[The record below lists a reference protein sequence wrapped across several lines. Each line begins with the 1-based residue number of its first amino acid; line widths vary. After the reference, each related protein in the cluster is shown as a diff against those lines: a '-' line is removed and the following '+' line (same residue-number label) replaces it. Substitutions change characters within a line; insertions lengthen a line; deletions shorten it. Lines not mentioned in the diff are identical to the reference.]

1 MSNKEYLQGNF
12 GLWEDDEPRRPISSS
27 KSSSAFAEVTKP
39 TIPLSLDSKE
49 VSARIE
55 TEEAN
60 FVLSRRWEQCV
71 AQAAKRDNYLSL
83 LNIIRPVT
91 AAQDQLIEY
100 LKLMRTTKEGA
111 LWVFFG
117 YSGSG
122 KTTFLSSLEHQF
134 NRNTQILEV
143 VVLKAD
149 DLNLPERSVLRTQ
162 LVEKIQRRHSKDIV
176 LVLVLEDR
184 EDSID
189 DSELGSFVQT
199 LKGILRTPDTGENV
213 LVVFPVNNAKNGK
226 RIIQAAEDVGIQQH
240 EGSRNTIFTFEGP
253 ESPLYVDI
261 VEDLAVVLNGRPLS
275 SFGVSRTTLDG
286 MPKDR
291 ITVGNFI
298 QEVAERIQSQEKR
311 MNRLLKR
318 AQYKEIVT
326 IFVFVRPMEP
336 PELFTN
342 TQQIVVDSYNRINPN
357 WLLTDGS
364 ELNIRQWKDTPERFA
379 SIVNGV
385 LHARVVD
392 FPPHVLYQI
401 IQIYG
406 SDELKGGLTK
416 MIESKGQDATPTKNQ
431 ANSRQAVD
439 ATNLARLLRG
449 EPVTRPKKV
458 TIDDDS
464 GTEDIKLS
472 DSSAQK
478 RNLIRKGIYTAEW
491 IPTLDSV
498 NHVHGSIA
506 RAFKDLIDRGN
517 LRLRIRGY
525 VGTWAEGTL
534 MVQGPT
540 GTMRTVKPDITI
552 ETIDTLYLLEFSFG
566 GQQRLT
572 RADLANYILRKLND
586 YHQQLPLL
594 SQVSSPS

>member
-1 MSNKEYLQGNF
+1 MTDETYAQGGLF
-12 GLWEDDEPRRPISSS
+12 GDEHPQKATTSS
-27 KSSSAFAEVTKP
+27 KPSSVFAEVSKKA
-39 TIPLSLDSKE
+39 ISLSLGSKE
-49 VSARIE
+49 ELTVAAA
-55 TEEAN
+55 TDGN
-60 FVLSRRWEQCV
+60 FVLSRRWEQCA
-71 AQAAKRDNYLSL
+71 AQAAERDNYLGL
-83 LNIIRPVT
+83 LNIVRPVT
-91 AAQDQLIEY
+91 PAQDQLIEY

-117 YSGSG
+117 HSGSG
-122 KTTFLSSLEHQF
+122 KTTFLSSLAHQI
-134 NRNTQILEV
+134 NRDTKELES

-149 DLNLPERSVLRTQ
+149 DLTLSDRAQLRVQ
-162 LVEKIQRRHSKDIV
+162 LIEKIKQRTTKDV
-176 LVLVLEDR
+176 ALVLILEDR

-189 DSELGSFVQT
+189 DTELGSFVQT
-199 LKGILRTPDTGENV
+199 LKGILRNPLTGENV
-213 LVVFPVNNAKNGK
+213 LVVFPVNNTKNGK

-253 ESPLYVDI
+253 NSQSYVDI
-261 VEDLAVVLNGRPLS
+261 VEDLAIVLNGRPLS

-286 MPKDR
+286 MPKER
-291 ITVGNFI
+291 ITIGNFI

-311 MNRLLKR
+311 MNRLLKQ

-326 IFVFVRPMEP
+326 VFVFVRPMES

-364 ELNIRQWKDTPERFA
+364 ELNTRQWKDIPERFA

-406 SDELKGGLTK
+406 SDELKKALAE
-416 MIESKGQDATPTKNQ
+416 MINSKGQDATPTKNQ

-449 EPVTRPKKV
+449 EPAIRPQKV
-458 TIDDDS
+458 TIDDETD
-464 GTEDIKLS
+464 EEALS
-472 DSSAQK
+472 DSTVQK
-478 RNLIRKGIYTAEW
+478 RNLIRKGIHTAEW

-498 NHVHGSIA
+498 NHIHASVA
-506 RAFKDLIDRGN
+506 RAFKDLINRGN
-517 LRLRIRGY
+517 LRTQIRGY
-525 VGTWAEGTL
+525 IGTWAESTL
-534 MVQGPT
+534 VIQGQNDLIK
-540 GTMRTVKPDITI
+540 TVRPDITI
-552 ETIDTLYLLEFSFG
+552 ETNDTLYLLEFSFG
-566 GQQRLT
+566 GQSRLT
-572 RADLANYILRKLND
+572 RADMANYSNPI
-586 YHQQLPLL
+586 
-594 SQVSSPS
+594 QVVKDAAL